1 VIALDTHAA
10 IWWTLEPARLSRRAR
25 QAIDDADRI
34 GLSSIV
40 FWEVALLSRR
50 RRIDLRGTVGEWV
63 REVLSLPRVES
74 HLVTPE
80 IALEA
85 EELPMHADPGDR
97 FIVASARKNGCPLV
111 TRDVAIR
118 RGGLTPVIW

>member
-1 VIALDTHAA
+1 M
-10 IWWTLEPARLSRRAR
+10 
-25 QAIDDADRI
+25 
-34 GLSSIV
+34 V

-50 RRIDLRGTVGEWV
+50 GRIDLRATVGEWV

-85 EELPMHADPGDR
+85 EELPMHADPADR

-111 TRDVAIR
+111 TRDLAIH